1 MPSKVQLAVAG
12 SGKTSSIAL
21 KIKEQATGTTSLAL
35 TYTKNGQNEI
45 TSRISNISGTN
56 HETMG
61 WFSFLTQHIVR
72 PYLPAKF
79 PGIHAH
85 GLNFV
90 EHDGQIPRNRSG
102 WKYYF
107 DDIHQPYNIRLSVLA
122 KQVLDAT
129 NNASI
134 RRIEAIY
141 DHLYIDEVQDLTGN
155 DLVVLERLMRSSIN
169 VFITGDVRQSV
180 LATSRSDRLN
190 TAYRGVHLVDWF
202 REREADGICELTFAE
217 TSQRFNHA
225 IARFSDLIHDPALD
239 LPATTGLFAETSE
252 HDGLFLI
259 DDDHLE
265 SYTRLWKPTLLRV
278 RISDRFLPEAEVIN
292 FGVSKGIT
300 RERVAILTTDPIRK
314 WLANKNLL
322 TDQSASGFYVAS
334 TRARYSVAL
343 VVPKA
348 DRLYS
353 RLHDDFS
360 GIIQL
365 WSPNE

>member
-21 KIKEQATGTTSLAL
+21 QIKEQTAGTTSLAL
-35 TYTKNGQNEI
+35 TYTTNGQHEI
-45 TSRISNISGTN
+45 TSRLSNISN
-56 HETMG
+56 AKHETMG

-79 PGIHAH
+79 PGIHAY

-90 EHDGQIPRNRSG
+90 EHAGQIPRNRSG

-107 DDIHQPYNIRLSVLA
+107 DDKHQPFNIRLSLLA
-122 KQVLDAT
+122 KLVLEAT
-129 NNASI
+129 GDASI
-134 RRIEAIY
+134 RRVEAIY
-141 DHLYIDEVQDLTGN
+141 DNLYIDEVQDLTGN
-155 DLVVLERLMRSSIN
+155 DLVILEKLMRSSIN

-180 LATSRSDRLN
+180 LSTSRSDRLN
-190 TAYRGVHLVDWF
+190 IAYRGVHLVEWF
-202 REREADGICELTFAE
+202 REREVDGICELTFAE
-217 TSQRFNHA
+217 TSQRFNHT
-225 IARFSDLIHDPALD
+225 IAGFSDLIHDPALN
-239 LPATTGLFAETSE
+239 LPATTGAFVETSK
-252 HDGLFLI
+252 HDGLFLV
-259 DDDHLE
+259 DDDQLE
-265 SYTRLWKPTLLRV
+265 SYIRLWKPTLLRV
-278 RISDRFLPEAEVIN
+278 RISNRTLPEAEVIN

-300 RERVAILTTDPIRK
+300 RERVAILTTEPIRQ

-334 TRARYSVAL
+334 TRGRYSVAL

-348 DRLYS
+348 DRVYS

-360 GIIQL
+360 EIVQL
-365 WSPNE
+365 WSPDE